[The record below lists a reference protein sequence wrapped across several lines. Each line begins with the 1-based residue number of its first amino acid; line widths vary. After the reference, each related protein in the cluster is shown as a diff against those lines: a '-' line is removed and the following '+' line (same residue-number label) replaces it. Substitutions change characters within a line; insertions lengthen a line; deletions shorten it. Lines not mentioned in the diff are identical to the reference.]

1 MQAKPTK
8 VKRQLLRG
16 LPLVGLAIFLLH
28 AVSFSVW
35 ADSDGA
41 EEERK
46 LKALKARIESL
57 QKEIQSRTAD
67 RDKESQALR
76 NTEVAAGK
84 LRKQIHGSEQKLS
97 ALRKELADL
106 QKQRTELQAAKHEQ
120 EGRIGQHLNA
130 AYRLGR
136 EEQIKL
142 LLNAEDPAR
151 FNRLLKY
158 HDYFVQARADKI
170 KTFLSTIETLSE
182 VEKSIAA
189 KEQQQLAERDSL
201 TEKQAQLNQQIKERQ
216 KIVASLNSAITSDQK
231 NLSKLHSERKAL
243 EEVLRELEK
252 AITDLA
258 MPQNNQPFAKRQGKM
273 SWPVKGRVTK
283 RFGNSRTADIRW
295 NGWLMSAR
303 EGTSVH
309 AVHHGRVVFSDYL
322 RGHGLLLIID
332 HGDGYMSLYA
342 HNQVLLKDTGDW
354 VQSGELISRVGDSG
368 GLGETALYFE
378 IRKDGKPR
386 NPAKWLSSK

>member
-1 MQAKPTK
+1 MSVKPITGK
-8 VKRQLLRG
+8 WGLFKG
-16 LPLVGLAIFLLH
+16 LPLAGLAITFLLH
-28 AVSFSVW
+28 SAW
-35 ADSDGA
+35 ADNDGS

-46 LKALKARIESL
+46 LKALKSRIETL

-67 RDKESQALR
+67 RDKESQELR
-76 NTEVAAGK
+76 KTEVAAGK
-84 LRKQIHGSEQKLS
+84 LRKQIHGSEQKLNT
-97 ALRKELADL
+97 LRKELAEL
-106 QKQRTELQAAKHEQ
+106 QKQRSELQDAKREQ
-120 EGRIGQHLNA
+120 EGLIGQHLNA

-158 HDYFVQARADKI
+158 HDYFVLARADKI
-170 KTFLSTIETLSE
+170 KAFLSTIETLSE
-182 VEKSIAA
+182 VQKSIAQ
-189 KEQQQLAERDSL
+189 KEQQQIAERDAL
-201 TEKQAQLNQQIKERQ
+201 TERQAQLNQQIKERQ
-216 KIVASLNSAITSDQK
+216 KIVASLNSAINSDQK

-243 EEVLRELEK
+243 EEVLQELEK

-258 MPQNNQPFAKRQGKM
+258 IPQNNQPFAKRQGKM
-273 SWPVKGRVTK
+273 GWPVKGRVTK

-295 NGWLMSAR
+295 NGWLMSASA
-303 EGTSVH
+303 GTAVH

-322 RGHGLLLIID
+322 RGHGLLMIID

-386 NPAKWLSSK
+386 NPATWLSSK